1 MSQIHHLLFHGFVLR
16 LHILL
21 LHCQGADNA
30 VIKENE
36 GLGSNTPFCRSS
48 EVPSLTLARRPSG
61 RGSITSVMALL
72 DPRPDKSRRINCM
85 V

>member
-1 MSQIHHLLFHGFVLR
+1 MSQIHHLLFHGFVLG

-36 GLGSNTPFCRSS
+36 GLGANTPSCSSS
-48 EVPSLTLARRPSG
+48 EVPSPASH
-61 RGSITSVMALL
+61 
-72 DPRPDKSRRINCM
+72 
-85 V
+85 

>member
-1 MSQIHHLLFHGFVLR
+1 MSKQRRGGKGVSQIHHLLFHSFVLR

-30 VIKENE
+30 VIKEKE

-48 EVPSLTLARRPSG
+48 ERSQ
-61 RGSITSVMALL
+61 RGTSPA
-72 DPRPDKSRRINCM
+72 SH
-85 V
+85 